1 MLVRTQRHG
10 KGRVLIRGAAAEP
23 PEPPSTCR
31 GGGAAGGIGIS
42 ALAGD
47 NVPSA
52 GSSGDGHARGDGCRT
67 LSGDGEADVSGSSP
81 APPSTQLVVH
91 RGSKPPLPAP
101 RWPPALRTSSLPYC
115 RPACTEGLMEA
126 RAALYGS
133 RAIRLAAVLDRPRQL
148 SEALIRHARTTR
160 GSPRVTAAWRS
171 RADVHR
177 FLCHSEQKQALEAVV
192 QGPYRLRCPDTSPL
206 VLPSVGHS
214 RDAGLCTTAAAAFAA
229 GVGAGVSAAG
239 VSLDGGRNGGGGG
252 VVGGNAGDSD
262 GGGRQPTLAE
272 SLRCLEEWRQ
282 HKALI
287 QMDLCRLAI
296 HHHHGDHY
304 SSGSN
309 RDGNDGSSSSSGS
322 GGWSVDFE
330 TCDVETSRGDGGYGG
345 DWLAVCKEL
354 LSPVLRWVR
363 QELLGRYWGYGGG
376 AGEGEDGA
384 PRSAQGHL
392 PLPYT
397 GGVLS
402 LEWGSDGALLPLRY
416 HASDDRVLL
425 QVCGRRRVLLVPPE
439 YGLPSLAPF
448 PVLHPYDGYSMPAVA
463 HTLVYDTP
471 GVDVERAAATVLS
484 GWPGLDKVPGYVAVL
499 DPGDGLLVPAGWFLH
514 SELLPPPPPP
524 PSQHQRQQPQPHHH
538 ASSTQSSHHN
548 IGLVL
553 TLTPLV
559 RSTAAA
565 VPATAASQPRERT
578 PADTDVTDGNCSGR
592 AAAAAS
598 ATVRAP
604 EAAAA
609 AVVVAAAAAARPL
622 RPGASLLQLCRLLE
636 SWALAVE
643 VQPGPEL
650 RNMLEGLAE
659 YHRARRRVERQ
670 LRQPGQPGQE
680 EVQSG
685 REEEEEEVEE
695 QKGRSRAAVVEEGD
709 DGTQQQQQQQT
720 LQKQQGEGEVR
731 EGHQHHHHQH
741 PHHQQQRDQ
750 RLQQWLQLRLH
761 PTFNGFTPRG
771 RVLMDLYDAVVRHV
785 APVAHSVLAATAAVV
800 VAATGVA
807 DTDAVRSANRR
818 PTSGRGGAG
827 NGAHCLA
834 TGNSNGDKDDDDD
847 KEEEEEEDDDGVA
860 ALLKLLCERRLS
872 STDWVNQLCRDPEVA
887 REQLLWYD
895 DRRTMDEARFPE
907 LFRLQ
912 LAAKDAAARQTSL
925 RPAALPYQSLL
936 AAPPEAPQRLP
947 APGADR

>member
-23 PEPPSTCR
+23 PEPPSTCC

-42 ALAGD
+42 ALAGA

-115 RPACTEGLMEA
+115 RPAWTEGLMEA

-177 FLCHSEQKQALEAVV
+177 FLCHSEQKQALETRHHWSSH
-192 QGPYRLRCPDTSPL
+192 QWDTPGMPAYAPPPPPPLLL
-206 VLPSVGHS
+206 VLVPVLVP
-214 RDAGLCTTAAAAFAA
+214 REYRWM
-229 GVGAGVSAAG
+229 VGAMAA
-239 VSLDGGRNGGGGG
+239 V
-252 VVGGNAGDSD
+252 
-262 GGGRQPTLAE
+262 
-272 SLRCLEEWRQ
+272 
-282 HKALI
+282 
-287 QMDLCRLAI
+287 MDLCRLAI

-685 REEEEEEVEE
+685 REEEEEEEEVEE

-709 DGTQQQQQQQT
+709 DGTQQQQQQT

-847 KEEEEEEDDDGVA
+847 KEEEEEEEEEEDDDGVA